1 MKNGTTK
8 EGKRE
13 GRYKKEKEM
22 LRGFLIFK
30 AILKRYDD
38 VFCCFGGFVY
48 QNQYNVLYG
57 LILIFWSDN

>member
-38 VFCCFGGFVY
+38 VFCCFG
-48 QNQYNVLYG
+48 VLYIKINIMSYMA
-57 LILIFWSDN
+57 LY